1 MRKTKL
7 TPIGAKNKL
16 KSYYNF
22 KEVDFFDSEG
32 IIYLN
37 CKDNVY
43 ETAVNVFQEL
53 ELQRKEKYEEKGD
66 FWTDEALKEL
76 DKMSI

>member
-7 TPIGAKNKL
+7 TPISAKNKL
-16 KSYYNF
+16 KSYYYF
-22 KEVDFFDSEG
+22 KEVDFFELDG

-37 CKDNVY
+37 CKDNAG
-43 ETAVNVFQEL
+43 EKATDVFQEL
-53 ELQRKEKYEEKGD
+53 ELQRKEKYEEKGN

-76 DKMSI
+76 DKMFI